1 MKGKHISPSSQKY
14 HRNTMKILSKIFYPL
29 CGLFIMVSCESSAPV
44 TLDTSCKKILN
55 NEWVSFSIKTSY
67 YENGVFQYDMFDSRV
82 MIHNAL
88 DTSKRELVVANGD
101 GIFAKLTS
109 DSIVF
114 IDTDYMVVGQYS
126 SEDKFYEELA
136 MDILQG
142 PMEYFPM
149 YYNSDAGSFINY
161 AEKATGYEVVDED
174 TLYTIPA
181 TKLEKHCYSNGT
193 CKLKDAPITL
203 FFSIKKN
210 GFVLA
215 KKIDAK
221 WPVRRE
227 YVSSITDIAFN
238 DCTFVTDSKF
248 CIDSHRYIGYDFV
261 DGDNFL
267 PYRYMTNNTDGTEDV
282 INYPLVNL
290 NTEDT
295 ITLANMKGKTLLCLF
310 NFHPGEESYKTIE
323 NIAGKLDNIIWL
335 MPTSNNVNKLK
346 VMVENNHLGNN
357 IYYTKGFNLVLS
369 NLNKFYL
376 FNNSH
381 RIVSF
386 NDGNNVEQWL
396 ETIIKEL

>member
-1 MKGKHISPSSQKY
+1 M
-14 HRNTMKILSKIFYPL
+14 NILFKIFGL
-29 CGLFIMVSCESSAPV
+29 ICGLFIMVSCETPAPV

-67 YENGVFQYDMFDSRV
+67 YKNDVFQYDMFDSRV

-88 DTSKRELVVANGD
+88 DTSKRELVVFDGD

-114 IDTDYMVVGQYS
+114 IDTNYMVVGQYS
-126 SEDKFYEELA
+126 SEDKFYEELT

-193 CKLKDAPITL
+193 CKLKDAPLTL
-203 FFSIKKN
+203 YFSIKNN

-215 KKIDAK
+215 KKIESK

-238 DCTFVTDSKF
+238 DCASA
-248 CIDSHRYIGYDFV
+248 IDSMFCVDSHKYSKYDFV
-261 DGDNFL
+261 SGEKFL
-267 PYRYMTNNTDGTEDV
+267 PYRYTTDNTEESENV
-282 INYPLVNL
+282 VNYPLVNL
-290 NTEDT
+290 NTGDT
-295 ITLANMKGKTLLCLF
+295 TTLANMKGNTLLCLF
-310 NFHPGEESYKTIE
+310 NFHLNEESYKIIE
-323 NIAGKLDNIIWL
+323 STAGKLDNIIWL
-335 MPTSNNVNKLK
+335 MPSSNNVNKLK
-346 VMVENNHLGNN
+346 EMADNNHLGNN

-376 FNNSH
+376 FNSSH